1 MKVKFFRNLEIVGAF
16 FVFSLA
22 FLLHYIYQLTD
33 GTVFRFFLV
42 QLMSL
47 CGKTQ
52 KYFSLPMPFGDLL
65 SFWFPMCISSHL

>member
-1 MKVKFFRNLEIVGAF
+1 MKVKFFRNLEIVGVF
-16 FVFSLA
+16 FVFSLV

-33 GTVFRFFLV
+33 GTVFSILFGAV
-42 QLMSL
+42 NESVWEN
-47 CGKTQ
+47 T